1 MSWDELAVR
10 DGNKCILQLRG
21 VRPFLSDKFDIT
33 RHKLLANK
41 TILAWV
47 MKSCLEEYRDFA
59 VMRYLIGEG
68 AMTMWQEK
76 RQAPI

>member
-1 MSWDELAVR
+1 MEAENTLAKNITAAWDKAAYDAACKR
-10 DGNKCILQLRG
+10 
-21 VRPFLSDKFDIT
+21 
-33 RHKLLANK
+33 LLANK